1 MLARLNIPFTLV
13 LVAALL
19 AGCDTGFS
27 GTPFENEPPDT
38 ELSVRDSS
46 LVDNLAGADRLKSTV
61 FVSWTGSDPDGFVTA
76 FELRY
81 FNTDE
86 RPGPEEGWTLTTS
99 TDSLILLPIPRGE
112 RIADVTFEVRAIDN
126 EALKDPTPAK
136 TVFPI
141 QNAPPTIR
149 LSTFDLPPDTT
160 FTVFTFAWIADDPEG
175 IDNLDRIEVS
185 LNDSTSFV
193 ELPPDVNFVTFVGE
207 EDSNASGRTEVETR
221 LFTGRAF
228 RSTNIRVP
236 GLRLDAENTLFVRA
250 VDATDTTSVLQ
261 RFTWH
266 VKRQSSEI
274 LYVNDY
280 RKNTAPKVQTFHLDL
295 LRAYLPA
302 GMPIDVWD
310 ISTPFV
316 TGSAGNTPRSDLL
329 PPNADPTLRQM
340 LARFKYVYWV
350 STNATN
356 SVTGNN
362 LPFAA
367 GVMDLFFE
375 NGGKLM
381 VHTPIS
387 LPTSPEDNLGNPAI
401 LLLPLTDLITF
412 PDSLRPS
419 LRLPTGAGIR
429 PAESL
434 PGLGEAMPELQTSAF
449 VINTL
454 PYLTGGSNTI
464 PLLEADYTYLT
475 RQGGRSGPWFG
486 SKVVA
491 SISAD
496 RRVGL
501 FALPMINDQTSAPL
515 LLGADGDPE
524 AARRAIHLMLESLG
538 FPK

>member
-1 MLARLNIPFTLV
+1 MHVRLPIPLTLV

-76 FELRY
+76 FEMRF

-160 FTVFTFAWIADDPEG
+160 FTVFTFAWTADDPEG
-175 IDNLDRIEVS
+175 LSNLDRIDVS

-193 ELPPDVNFVTFVGE
+193 GLPPDVDFATFVADAG
-207 EDSNASGRTEVETR
+207 DAGQAETDVAV
-221 LFTGRAF
+221 FTGRGF
-228 RSTNIRVP
+228 QRTTFRVP
-236 GLRLDAENTLFVRA
+236 GLRLDAENTFYVRS
-250 VDATDTTSVLQ
+250 VDATDTTSVLE
-261 RFTWH
+261 RYTWY
-266 VKRQSSEI
+266 VKEPKSEV

-280 RKNTAPKVQTFHLDL
+280 RKASNPAVQAFHLAL
-295 LRAYLPA
+295 LRDYLPP
-302 GMPIDVWD
+302 GLNVDTWD
-310 ISTPFV
+310 LSKPFV
-316 TGSAGNTPRSDLL
+316 TGNTGNAPRSDAL
-329 PPNADPTLRQM
+329 PPNADPTLR
-340 LARFKYVYWV
+340 LTLGLYKYIYWV

-356 SVTGNN
+356 SIQGNN

-387 LPTSPEDNLGNPAI
+387 LPINPEDNLGNPAI

-412 PDSLRPS
+412 PDTLRPS
-419 LRLPTGAGIR
+419 LRLPTDSGIL
-429 PAESL
+429 PAEPA
-434 PGLGEAMPELQTSAF
+434 PGLGETLPELRTSAF

-454 PYLTGGSNTI
+454 PYLTEGSNTI

-486 SKVVA
+486 SKVIA

-515 LLGADGDPE
+515 LVGADGDPE